1 LGKLNRAHSS
11 SWSSWSVNPHAF
23 HYLTAHQGMRL
34 QARRRGDARGR
45 SRGQG
50 PRCGRRTCSSPAMVI
65 PSPRRRSRGQ
75 GARCGRRTYSSPA
88 MVMPATRGRSR
99 GQGAR
104 CGRRRM
110 SPPAMVLP
118 LPPTPVSPSAAAAW
132 HKVRCPSL
140 CLPSYRG
147 VGEWGL
153 QLH

>member
-1 LGKLNRAHSS
+1 MPATQAAELGVINSLEGQRSTEAN
-11 SWSSWSVNPHAF
+11 NPASHNGLTF

-34 QARRRGDARGR
+34 QARRRGDARG
-45 SRGQG
+45 
-50 PRCGRRTCSSPAMVI
+50 
-65 PSPRRRSRGQ
+65 RSRGQ